1 MFVLLR
7 LFSAK
12 CASECE
18 LTQYISSV
26 AAVPGHRLFRRMLD
40 QMLDRLD
47 DLVKKKGTT
56 IDQLEMTALEIMN
69 TTAPAGWS
77 EVVFAE
83 LKRIDPSLNQTKD
96 LSGMR
101 EPRLYGDILV
111 LPIDGFGMGVQHSGS
126 THDGTIP
133 EVALVQHHF
142 HGSWRST
149 DGIEQ

>member
-1 MFVLLR
+1 MFANNV
-7 LFSAK
+7 
-12 CASECE
+12 
-18 LTQYISSV
+18 SSV

-47 DLVKKKGTT
+47 DLVALKSTT

-77 EVVFAE
+77 ECVFAE
-83 LKRIDPSLNQTKD
+83 LQQIDPSLKEPKD
-96 LSGMR
+96 LSGLR
-101 EPRLYGDILV
+101 EPRLFGDILV
-111 LPIDGFGMGVQHSGS
+111 LPIDGFGMGVPHSGS

-142 HGSWRST
+142 HGSWRTT
-149 DGIEQ
+149 DGIEE